1 MLLQIFLGKLLTGE
15 ETSPTPGPL
24 SSAAMA
30 AITTYKRTPSVKVS
44 ISRAL
49 YNPQMD
55 GTPPVEVRTLL
66 AQQAAWERKR
76 GTQAYKDMQQKQLVA
91 LSLAPATTLL
101 SPDDSNPGLATS
113 SPNQPSTDGGN
124 TGIALS
130 ALQNQ
135 LGAAPA
141 GGVVKGGVPQAV
153 TGRKLKSFV
162 RM

>member
-1 MLLQIFLGKLLTGE
+1 MSASMLLQIFLGGL
-15 ETSPTPGPL
+15 SPEQGPL
-24 SSAAMA
+24 SSSAMTAAV
-30 AITTYKRTPSVKVS
+30 TSYKGNPSVKVS
-44 ISRAL
+44 ITRAP

-55 GTPPVEVRTLL
+55 GTPPIEVRALL

-91 LSLAPATTLL
+91 LGLAPAAHL
-101 SPDDSNPGLATS
+101 SPTESSPSAATS
-113 SPNQPSTDGGN
+113 SPNQPSTDGGI
-124 TGIALS
+124 TGVVVG

-135 LGAAPA
+135 LGATPA
-141 GGVVKGGVPQAV
+141 GGGVTGGVPQSV